1 MNVLKMNKVSEYN
14 KHEHELRAHNCSASF
29 IYTYFTHISKLLTF
43 SEEFFKLN
51 CFLMGDWI

>member
-1 MNVLKMNKVSEYN
+1 MNVLKMNKKKNTEYN

-43 SEEFFKLN
+43 S
-51 CFLMGDWI
+51 